1 MTYEH
6 LVKNIEKMPP
16 LSDIVTS
23 VRSLYTGGIENVNTK
38 KLAAVIE
45 SDAILS
51 ANILKIVNSPLFG
64 LVQKIS
70 SIPHAVTICGVE
82 RTYTIVLHYAMNLQL
97 QVDTAIYGFNST
109 QFNDMCTL
117 QSSLMMQWYA
127 RINIKDAQFMSLLA
141 FIMESGKILIL
152 QDLMKSDY
160 VEVFRKGFLACT
172 NIQDFERD
180 FFGTTS
186 YYLSALLFEHWK
198 LDPLYVEILKEL
210 DFRTKELDPKI
221 KEYINAIHVI
231 RTAINLKEVLTDAS
245 IDKATFIVEHDM
257 KLSGEQFRAVAGKI
271 RALYEEKF

>member
-23 VRSLYTGGIENVNTK
+23 VRTLYTDGIENVNTN
-38 KLAAVIE
+38 KLATVIE

-51 ANILKIVNSPLFG
+51 ANILKIVNSPLYG
-64 LVQKIS
+64 LAQKVS
-70 SIPHAVTICGVE
+70 SIPHAVTVCGVE
-82 RTYTIVLHYAMNLQL
+82 RTYSIVLHYAMNLQL
-97 QVDTAIYGFNST
+97 QADTAIYGFNST
-109 QFNDMCTL
+109 QFNEMCIL

-127 RINIKDAQFMSLLA
+127 RVNIKDAQFMSLLA

-152 QDLMKSDY
+152 KDLMKSDY
-160 VEVFRKGFLACT
+160 VEVFREGFLACT
-172 NIQDFERD
+172 NIQEFEYE

-186 YYLSALLFEHWK
+186 YYLSSLLFEHWR
-198 LDPLYVEILKEL
+198 LDPLYIEILKEL
-210 DFRTKELDPKI
+210 DFKTKELDPKI
-221 KEYINAIHVI
+221 QEYINAVHVI

-245 IDKATFIVEHDM
+245 IDKAAFIVENDM

-271 RALYEEKF
+271 RALYEGKF